1 MTTYGSDYLCNEGQ
15 RWWGKEWEAAK
26 KVWSGIE
33 DNRCSSLVII
43 ILITMVTDSGFPGFK
58 WYSNPT
64 HSQKIAFCCRLIYR
78 KSKFQSLVESSLSKT
93 YFECFHNVCAA
104 IIEACCAA
112 IKCDISLSAVDSQFR
127 YFCKFLHICL
137 GFSLESIFSR
147 ISCHLLDI
155 FPFLFDCYFG
165 GGQHRE
171 IWTINLRVSGDVPV
185 VNAKNWVIGTHDA
198 NDNDVD
204 RDCAHRDDDVD
215 HDGVNQF

>member
-1 MTTYGSDYLCNEGQ
+1 MF
-15 RWWGKEWEAAK
+15 
-26 KVWSGIE
+26 
-33 DNRCSSLVII
+33 
-43 ILITMVTDSGFPGFK
+43 VT
-58 WYSNPT
+58 
-64 HSQKIAFCCRLIYR
+64 
-78 KSKFQSLVESSLSKT
+78 
-93 YFECFHNVCAA
+93 
-104 IIEACCAA
+104 EACCAA

-147 ISCHLLDI
+147 ISRHLLDI

-171 IWTINLRVSGDVPV
+171 IWTINLGVSGDVPV

-204 RDCAHRDDDVD
+204 HDCAHDAD

>member
-1 MTTYGSDYLCNEGQ
+1 
-15 RWWGKEWEAAK
+15 
-26 KVWSGIE
+26 
-33 DNRCSSLVII
+33 
-43 ILITMVTDSGFPGFK
+43 MVTDSGFPGFK

-64 HSQKIAFCCRLIYR
+64 HSQKIAFRCRLIYR

-171 IWTINLRVSGDVPV
+171 IWTINLGVSGDVPV

-204 RDCAHRDDDVD
+204 RDCAHRDDDAD
-215 HDGVNQF
+215 HDGANQF